1 MTDGQKEEVATKVTA
16 AVTFMEG
23 VKADRAAKELHQDPI
38 YNLDGII
45 LTLETLKKETTTI
58 FDRPPPKPEVPVADE
73 TMKDEAKPAEGEAKP
88 DEAEAAAPEDKK
100 EGDAEMKN
108 EEGKEGK

>member
-1 MTDGQKEEVATKVTA
+1 MTDAQKVEVANKLTA

-45 LTLETLKKETTTI
+45 LTLETLKKETDAI
-58 FDRPPPKPEVPVADE
+58 FAAAPAKLPDAPEDE
-73 TMKDEAKPAEGEAKP
+73 KMNEEKAKGAEGETKP
-88 DEAEAAAPEDKK
+88 DAKAATPEDKK
-100 EGDAEMKN
+100 AGDAEMKN
-108 EEGKEGK
+108 EEGKAAE